1 MQSPM
6 LERTKAKI
14 EEWRGRG
21 TQRAQTVRERI
32 KRYRAG
38 GSSLSPQGLVKE
50 VREKGLVETVRERRK
65 AWRGGGAQRGGGTQR
80 SRLGSEGSKEYRKE
94 VAMEG
99 SGAQLKVQKPRISIE
114 A

>member
-1 MQSPM
+1 MPAQM
-6 LERTKAKI
+6 LEEWRTKATERVDKAKARI
-14 EEWRGRG
+14 EEWRTGG
-21 TQRAQTVRERI
+21 ASRA
-32 KRYRAG
+32 
-38 GSSLSPQGLVKE
+38 LSPQGIAKQI
-50 VREKGLVETVRERRK
+50 REKGLVETVRERRK
-65 AWRGGGAQRGGGTQR
+65 AWRGGGAQR

>member
-14 EEWRGRG
+14 EEWRGKG
-21 TQRAQTVRERI
+21 TQRAQTVREKI

-38 GSSLSPQGLVKE
+38 GSSHSPQGVITE
-50 VREKGLVETVRERRK
+50 IREKGLLETYRARRE
-65 AWRGGGAQRGGGTQR
+65 AWRGGAQRG
-80 SRLGSEGSKEYRKE
+80 RLGSEGSKEYRKE

>member
-1 MQSPM
+1 MPAQM
-6 LERTKAKI
+6 LEEWRTKATERVDKAKARI
-14 EEWRGRG
+14 EEWRTGG
-21 TQRAQTVRERI
+21 ASRA
-32 KRYRAG
+32 
-38 GSSLSPQGLVKE
+38 LSPQGIAKQI
-50 VREKGLVETVRERRK
+50 REKGLVETVRERRK

>member
-65 AWRGGGAQRGGGTQR
+65 ARRGGGTQR